1 MRGPLSE
8 KNIVLGVTGSI
19 ACYKGIDLA
28 SKLTQSGA
36 FVEVIMTKSSM
47 RFISPLS
54 FKSITHRD
62 VVTDI
67 FDPKSKQAVSHVMLA
82 ENADAVVVA
91 PATANSIAKIAYGL
105 SDDALGTTI
114 LATKSPVIVA
124 PAMDGNMF
132 NNPATQE
139 NIAKL
144 ISRGIFVAGPAEGRL
159 ASGLAGYGRLVEVSD
174 LIEVLSMTI
183 GREGDLKDKNFVVS
197 AGGTQESIDPVRTIC
212 NRSSGKMGYA
222 VAQAARDRG
231 AIVTLVTGPT
241 SLPNPVGIRTIKV
254 EDALQMG
261 EVITRECH
269 SADALVMAAAV
280 ADWRPVQVSTTKMK
294 KNDSANWS
302 IDLIRNPDI
311 LEGIKEGNIIKVGFA
326 AETENLIENGKSK
339 VKSKGLDF
347 IVANDI
353 TKPDSGFSVDTNKV
367 VIIHSNGTVEK
378 LPLMQKYEVGNA
390 ILDRVKTGF
399 GS

>member
-1 MRGPLSE
+1 MKGPLSK

-19 ACYKGIDLA
+19 ACYKGLDLA
-28 SKLTQSGA
+28 SKLIQSGA

-54 FKSITHRD
+54 FKSITHSD
-62 VVTDI
+62 VVTDL
-67 FDPKSKQAVSHVMLA
+67 FDPKSKQSINHVALA
-82 ENADAVVVA
+82 ENADAIIVA

-114 LATKSPVIVA
+114 LATKAPVIVA

-261 EVITRECH
+261 EVLTRECH

-353 TKPDSGFSVDTNKV
+353 TEPDSGFSVDTNKV

>member
-1 MRGPLSE
+1 MKGPLSQ

-19 ACYKGIDLA
+19 ACYKGLDLA
-28 SKLTQSGA
+28 SKLIQSGA

-47 RFISPLS
+47 RFVSPLS
-54 FKSITHRD
+54 FKSITHSD
-62 VVTDI
+62 VVTDP
-67 FDPKSKQAVSHVMLA
+67 FDPKSNQSINHVALA
-82 ENADAVVVA
+82 ENADAIIVA

-105 SDDALGTTI
+105 SNDALGMTI
-114 LATKSPVIVA
+114 LATKAPVIVA

-159 ASGLAGYGRLVEVSD
+159 ASGLTGYGRLVEVSD

-197 AGGTQESIDPVRTIC
+197 AGGTQEPIDPVRTIG

-222 VAQAARDRG
+222 IAQAARDRG
-231 AIVTLVTGPT
+231 AIVTLVTAPT

-254 EDALQMG
+254 DNTLQMA
-261 EVITRECH
+261 EVLTRECQ
-269 SADALVMAAAV
+269 SADAVVMAAAV
-280 ADWRPVQVSTTKMK
+280 ADWRPAQVSKTKMK

-311 LEGIKEGNIIKVGFA
+311 LEGIKGGNIIKVGFA

-339 VKSKGLDF
+339 VKSKDLDF

-353 TKPDSGFSVDTNKV
+353 TEPDSGFSVDTNKV

-399 GS
+399 HS